1 MQQHNMLPGSTTQS
15 HIQSFF
21 VAVSRDEHIDL
32 QDKLMERDVCDLRDI
47 HSRSIIEGFVV
58 EDEDLEEI
66 EEDDGEKPHA
76 AEQEYEE
83 DQDEDEEDDEVDEQA
98 VISEEEDDD
107 EQVSEA
113 DEQEVIS
120 EEEDFDEQVSDA
132 EPLYKSLFYSKC
144 EHSKLSNISSGSSDG
159 SDSAGSLEDFVVN
172 SKSSMNKR
180 ERKYVAK
187 FMKKVTG
194 HKRKYL

>member
-1 MQQHNMLPGSTTQS
+1 MQKPNMLPRSTTQS

-21 VAVSRDEHIDL
+21 VAVSRDAHIEL
-32 QDKLMERDVCDLRDI
+32 QEQLMERDVCDLRDI

-113 DEQEVIS
+113 
-120 EEEDFDEQVSDA
+120 
-132 EPLYKSLFYSKC
+132 EPLYKSLFYSRC
-144 EHSKLSNISSGSSDG
+144 EHSKLSNTSSGSSDG